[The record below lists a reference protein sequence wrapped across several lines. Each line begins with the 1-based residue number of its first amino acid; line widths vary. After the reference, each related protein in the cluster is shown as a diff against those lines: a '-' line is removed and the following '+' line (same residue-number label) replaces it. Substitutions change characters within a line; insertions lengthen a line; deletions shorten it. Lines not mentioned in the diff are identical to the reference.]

1 MGYQLI
7 EHIEVGSGGAASI
20 EFTGIPQDGVSL
32 VLLTSLRGE
41 GGAYPN
47 ITLNGT
53 SANYSGK
60 RLTGG
65 GDYVSSGSN
74 SVATSFDD
82 LYVSN
87 TDTANTFGSNKWYFS
102 NYAGATAKSVS
113 VEQVNENNA
122 TSAIMVLRANL
133 WNDTAAIT
141 SIELNSLN
149 ASNEFAQ
156 YSTASLFK
164 ITAD

>member
-7 EHIEVGSGGAASI
+7 EHIEVGAGGAASI
-20 EFTGIPQDGVSL
+20 EFTGIPQDGVDL

-82 LYVSN
+82 LYVPN

-113 VEQVNENNA
+113 VEQVNENNG
-122 TSAIMVLRANL
+122 TSSLQVIRANL

-141 SIELNSLN
+141 SIELNSAN

-156 YSTASLFK
+156 YSTASIYL

>member
-7 EHIEVGSGGAASI
+7 ETYEVPAGGVAGI
-20 EFTGIPQDGVSL
+20 EFLAIPQDGVDL
-32 VLLTSLRGE
+32 VLLLSLRNE
-41 GGAYPN
+41 GGAFHN

-53 SANYSGK
+53 STNYSGK

-65 GDYVSSGSN
+65 GDYESSGSN
-74 SVATSFDD
+74 SVTTSFDGMS
-82 LYVSN
+82 VGS
-87 TDTANTFGSNKWYFS
+87 TATANTFGNNKWYFS

-113 VEQVNENNA
+113 VEQVNENNG
-122 TSAIMVLRANL
+122 TSSLQVIRANL

-156 YSTASLFK
+156 YSTASLYK
-164 ITAD
+164 ITA